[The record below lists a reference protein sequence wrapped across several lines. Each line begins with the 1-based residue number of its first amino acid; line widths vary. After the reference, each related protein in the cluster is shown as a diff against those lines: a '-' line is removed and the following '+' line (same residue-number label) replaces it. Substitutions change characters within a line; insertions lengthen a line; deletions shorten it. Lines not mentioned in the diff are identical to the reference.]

1 MDAGSQPLRE
11 VETRVPRVCMSQYRK
26 DQMRQGKSAPGDS
39 WCALALSQN
48 CKCIDNAHRQPHNEA
63 DPMASINVSIRMDA
77 ELREQAEQVFYQ
89 LGMTLNGTINL
100 FLWQCTPICSGQE

>member
-1 MDAGSQPLRE
+1 
-11 VETRVPRVCMSQYRK
+11 
-26 DQMRQGKSAPGDS
+26 
-39 WCALALSQN
+39 
-48 CKCIDNAHRQPHNEA
+48 
-63 DPMASINVSIRMDA
+63 MASINVSIRMDA